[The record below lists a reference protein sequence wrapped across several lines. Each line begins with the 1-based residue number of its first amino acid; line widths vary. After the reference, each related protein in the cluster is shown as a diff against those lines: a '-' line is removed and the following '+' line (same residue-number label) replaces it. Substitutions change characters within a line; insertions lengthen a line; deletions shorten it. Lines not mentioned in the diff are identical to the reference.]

1 MPTQRE
7 ASIWGKIRT
16 ELNQAQQN
24 ILNGQYDKAA
34 SLDRE
39 ILRRIVRM
47 QVDRA
52 VLVSNDL
59 ESDIEQ
65 LFDNRLI
72 SQKTKDKYL
81 EICRYADASRDGQVS
96 AQEANAS
103 YSLLKEALSEYMDAG
118 AQPLRGSSGTA
129 SERFT
134 SRYSGPSEASDAV
147 SEEEAADPVEAD
159 QEPRTAGTA
168 ASLRRSYDA
177 SGVDIPLRGT
187 TRRAGSSTVRRVSRT
202 KEQRPARPLRDSE
215 RVSTRHGRRSAGNA
229 SAAKRSASSGRTK
242 KNSAQPMEIDLY
254 SILKF
259 AIPIVCLILLVVLI
273 RLLMSGSDA
282 PVIETTPAATEAV
295 TEAVV
300 ETEPETTEPETTA
313 PPETEAPV
321 YIVTTDG
328 ARVRTASNTDSQILA
343 QLDAGTQVTYKGEA
357 DGWTNID
364 YEGRDG
370 YIRSD
375 LIQPVAAENGT
386 AQ

>member
-1 MPTQRE
+1 MPTPRE

-24 ILNGQYDKAA
+24 ILSGRYDQAVI
-34 SLDRE
+34 LDRE
-39 ILRRIVRM
+39 ILKRIVRM
-47 QVDRA
+47 QIDRA

-65 LFDNRLI
+65 LFDNQLI
-72 SQKTKDKYL
+72 AQKTRDRYRQ
-81 EICRYADASRDGQVS
+81 ICRYADTAEQGAAAT

-103 YSLLKEALSEYMDAG
+103 YSLLKEALSEYMDASAQRG
-118 AQPLRGSSGTA
+118 AGASSYSSSHSA
-129 SERFT
+129 EHFT
-134 SRYSGPSEASDAV
+134 SRYSGPSAS
-147 SEEEAADPVEAD
+147 SEELPENETGEAAA
-159 QEPRTAGTA
+159 AGSA
-168 ASLRRSYDA
+168 AAKVRRSYDA

-187 TRRAGSSTVRRVSRT
+187 PRRAGSNVRRVSRT
-202 KEQRPARPLRDSE
+202 KDERPARPLKASE
-215 RVSTRHGRRSAGNA
+215 RVSTRNGRRSAG
-229 SAAKRSASSGRTK
+229 STSSAKRSAGRTRTR
-242 KNSAQPMEIDLY
+242 NSSSEQPMEIDLY
-254 SILKF
+254 SILKI
-259 AIPIVCLILLVVLI
+259 AIPVVCLILLVVLI
-273 RLLMSGSDA
+273 RLLMSGSSA
-282 PVIETTPAATEAV
+282 PVIETTPAATEVV

-313 PPETEAPV
+313 PPETEAPM

-328 ARVRTASNTDSQILA
+328 ARVRSASNTDSQILA

-364 YEGRDG
+364 YDGQDG

-375 LIQPVAAENGT
+375 LIQPVASENNS